1 MFSSIVSLFGW
12 LPAPLYL
19 IVSAIF
25 TIFSI
30 FVGVALIKVL
40 YHIVQF
46 LVSVTSGIF
55 GKVASLFV

>member
-1 MFSSIVSLFGW
+1 MFSSIVQLFGW

-30 FVGVALIKVL
+30 FVGVAL
-40 YHIVQF
+40 
-46 LVSVTSGIF
+46 VSRSCTI
-55 GKVASLFV
+55 L